1 MDWLTTNPSL
11 MVSVSAIIV
20 ALCNAFKKW
29 LEIKDRAERR
39 AAVLKLHGNAA
50 ALEALAQIDPP
61 STSDVSSGQVI
72 LLVLG
77 FSAAIGASTFAG
89 GDATISAKECTS
101 SADCLDGERC
111 ERGRCVSNARKPRPP
126 GSSRPSSGRDEPSPG
141 SQDVAMW
148 WAPRSL
154 RRDQFET
161 ALSSY

>member
-1 MDWLTTNPSL
+1 MDWLTNPSF
-11 MVSVSAIIV
+11 MVSVSAIVV
-20 ALCNAFKKW
+20 ALCNTFKKW
-29 LEIKDRAERR
+29 LEVKDREQRR
-39 AAVLKLHGNAA
+39 AAVLKLHGNAV
-50 ALEALAQIDPP
+50 ALEALSQIDPP

-77 FSAAIGASTFAG
+77 FSAAIGSSSIVG
-89 GDATISAKECTS
+89 RGDTYSAKECSS
-101 SADCLDGERC
+101 SADCHDGERC
-111 ERGRCVSNARKPRPP
+111 ERGRCVSNARKPCPP
-126 GSSRPSSGRDEPSPG
+126 GSSRPSSGKDEPLPG